1 VGRKAPPN
9 IGTIELRV
17 LDSQT
22 SLRSAVALTA
32 LTQCLVAKA
41 LAEGSRGPYDREIT
55 YENKFRASRHGLDA
69 AFYDTKEGRSI
80 PAREVTRNLVD
91 ELRPVSQDLSC
102 ENELSEVL
110 ELVEGGTGSQHQRRV
125 YEESNDFLDVV
136 AYLIENTR
144 PAMAE
149 EQS

>member
-1 VGRKAPPN
+1 MIRRPP
-9 IGTIELRV
+9 
-17 LDSQT
+17 
-22 SLRSAVALTA
+22 RSTLFPYMT
-32 LTQCLVAKA
+32 LFR
-41 LAEGSRGPYDREIT
+41 SPYDREIT

-110 ELVEGGTGSQHQRRV
+110 EIAEGGTGSQHQRRV
-125 YEESNDFLDVV
+125 YEESND
-136 AYLIENTR
+136 R
-144 PAMAE
+144 SE
-149 EQS
+149 ERRAGKECRSRWSP

>member
-1 VGRKAPPN
+1 
-9 IGTIELRV
+9 
-17 LDSQT
+17 
-22 SLRSAVALTA
+22 
-32 LTQCLVAKA
+32 
-41 LAEGSRGPYDREIT
+41 
-55 YENKFRASRHGLDA
+55 
-69 AFYDTKEGRSI
+69 
-80 PAREVTRNLVD
+80 VTRNLVD